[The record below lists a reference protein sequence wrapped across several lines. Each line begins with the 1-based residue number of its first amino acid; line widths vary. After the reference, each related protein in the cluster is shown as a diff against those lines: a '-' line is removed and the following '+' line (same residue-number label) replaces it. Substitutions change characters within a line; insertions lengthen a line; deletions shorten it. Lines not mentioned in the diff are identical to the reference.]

1 MSGAG
6 PHGTVVVL
14 ARPKVLE
21 NSRTRTNYC
30 GSFYGALVLRH
41 TYKVSKRIFLRIW
54 IFWNQM
60 TSVFSNIFFAGSLT
74 GSEPKIQ

>member
-6 PHGTVVVL
+6 PHGTILVQ

-30 GSFYGALVLRH
+30 RSFYAALVLRH
-41 TYKVSKRIFLRIW
+41 TYKVSKRIF
-54 IFWNQM
+54 FGM
-60 TSVFSNIFFAGSLT
+60 TSVFSNFFFAGSLA
-74 GSEPKIQ
+74 GS